1 MRYTRRMATRSIEH
15 TDIVESSPNEERSL
29 EALSAAFT
37 QGALKPQLVG
47 PEDRPLELPASLYAV
62 LREAVGILLSGH
74 AVMISSL
81 DRRLSTTEAGDLLG
95 VSRQYLTRLIGEGK
109 LACEFTG
116 RHRRIRLRDLLDFRD
131 QRDATRMEA
140 LNAMTA
146 EAAAAGEYD

>member
-1 MRYTRRMATRSIEH
+1 MGTKSIDH
-15 TDIVESSPNEERSL
+15 SDIVESLPNEEQSL
-29 EALSAAFT
+29 EALSIAFT
-37 QGALKPQLVG
+37 QGALKPQLIG
-47 PEDRPLELPASLYAV
+47 PDDRTLELPTSLYAV
-62 LREAVGILLSGH
+62 LREAVGILLSGQ

-95 VSRQYLTRLIGEGK
+95 VSRQYLTRLIDEGK

-131 QRDATRMEA
+131 RRDAARMEA
-140 LNAMTA
+140 LNTMTE